1 MTVQEVF
8 DLRRAG
14 QVEEAYRTILPM
26 YKVHHGKY
34 TTLAMFWCAVD
45 MAKLRL
51 SQVRGNN
58 PASQVAYDEAE
69 RIHRSLQ
76 NLYPKM
82 NDEEGGG
89 KRALMNLRRQL
100 TRAKKKLNPF
110 PNTKV
115 TPYVRP
121 YHRQ

>member
-45 MAKLRL
+45 MAKLLL
-51 SQVRGNN
+51 SRVKGNDT
-58 PASQVAYDEAE
+58 ASQAAYDEAE
-69 RIHRSLQ
+69 RIHRSLL
-76 NLYPKM
+76 NLYPNI
-82 NDEEGGG
+82 NDGEGGG
-89 KRALMNLRRQL
+89 QHALMDLRRQL
-100 TRAKKKLNPF
+100 ARAKKKLTPI
-110 PNTKV
+110 PNATSH
-115 TPYVRP
+115 VRP
-121 YHRQ
+121 YNRQ

>member
-1 MTVQEVF
+1 MTVQEIF

-51 SQVRGNN
+51 SQVCGNT
-58 PASQVAYDEAE
+58 PVSQAAYDEAE

-76 NLYPKM
+76 NLYPNM
-82 NDEEGGG
+82 NDEEGSG
-89 KRALMNLRRQL
+89 KRALMNLRREL
-100 TRAKKKLNPF
+100 THAKKKLNP
-110 PNTKV
+110 NSNS
-115 TPYVRP
+115 TPHVRP